1 MSDVDPSVTNGA
13 PLGGGPN
20 GTLLNGYSAGKHD
33 GQGKDN
39 VIVVGAGPVG
49 LLVALRLA
57 KAGIPTTVLEM
68 LPYVEQS
75 PRAAVYHTV
84 AVREL
89 DRAGVLEDCRKR
101 GSTGTDACWRKVTGE
116 IIAAVDRRPRPGE
129 YEVLV
134 LGQHVLAEVI
144 FEHYKRCEGSQVL
157 FNHKVT
163 EVQNSA
169 TGADL
174 TVETPNGIKNFHA
187 RYVVG
192 ADGGRSSV
200 RRLSGVP
207 FEGFTW
213 DFNLV
218 ACNVIYPFEKYGF
231 RSGNF
236 TVDPDHWNLIAK
248 LAEPGL
254 WRCSYGELPGL
265 TNDQL
270 LERLPMKFDAIFP
283 GPRPLHY
290 ELTMASPYK
299 INQRCATTFHKDSIL
314 LAGDAAH
321 LCNPFGGMGLT
332 GGILD
337 AGALG
342 DVLLAVMVDG
352 KSEALLARYSELRRK
367 VFLEIVD
374 PRSQANVRRISETD
388 PHTVGQTD
396 PFLKLLNDP
405 AIDKTQ
411 LRGLDDLYVDVMAGY
426 E

>member
-1 MSDVDPSVTNGA
+1 
-13 PLGGGPN
+13 
-20 GTLLNGYSAGKHD
+20 
-33 GQGKDN
+33 
-39 VIVVGAGPVG
+39 
-49 LLVALRLA
+49 
-57 KAGIPTTVLEM
+57 M

-89 DRAGVLEDCRKR
+89 DRAGVLQDCLKR
-101 GSTGTDACWRKVTGE
+101 GSTGSEVRWQKVNGE
-116 IIAAVDRRPRPGE
+116 TIAEVDRKSLPGE
-129 YEVLV
+129 YSVLV
-134 LGQHVLAEVI
+134 LGQHELAEVI
-144 FEHYKRCEGSQVL
+144 FTHYKRCEGSKVL

-163 EVQNSA
+163 ALEQSES
-169 TGADL
+169 GADL
-174 TVETPNGIKNFHA
+174 TVETPEGIKHFHA
-187 RYVVG
+187 RYVIG

-200 RRLSGVP
+200 RRLCDIP

-231 RSGNF
+231 LGGNF
-236 TVDPDHWNLIAK
+236 IVDHDHWALIAK

-265 TNDQL
+265 THDQL
-270 LERLPMKFDAIFP
+270 LERLPWKFDCMFP
-283 GPRPLHY
+283 GPKPLKY
-290 ELTMASPYK
+290 ELKMASPYK
-299 INQRCATTFHKDSIL
+299 INQRCATTFHKGAVL

-342 DVLLAVMVDG
+342 DVLIAVMKDG
-352 KSEALLARYSELRRK
+352 KSEALLTRYSDLRRK
-367 VFLEIVD
+367 VFVEIVD

-388 PHTVGQTD
+388 PDTVGQTD
-396 PFLKLLNDP
+396 PFLKMLNDP
-405 AIDKTQ
+405 AIDKTN
-411 LRGLDDLYVDVMAGY
+411 LRGLDDLYIDVMAGF

>member
-1 MSDVDPSVTNGA
+1 MVEINGSIANEEPLANGA
-13 PLGGGPN
+13 N
-20 GTLLNGYSAGKHD
+20 GALLNGGGAGEHD
-33 GQGKDN
+33 VNTKDN

-89 DRAGVLEDCRKR
+89 DRAGVLEDCRKV
-101 GSTGTDACWRKVTGE
+101 GSTGTDVCWRKVTGE
-116 IIAAVDRRPRPGE
+116 IIAEVDRRPEPGE

-144 FEHYKRCEGSQVL
+144 FTHYKRCKGSQVL

-163 EVQNSA
+163 EVKNSA

-174 TVETPNGIKNFHA
+174 TVETPDGVKNFHA

-200 RRLSGVP
+200 RRLSNIP

-231 RSGNF
+231 QGGNF
-236 TVDPDHWNLIAK
+236 IVDHDHWCLIAK

-265 TNDQL
+265 THDQL
-270 LERLPMKFDAIFP
+270 IERQPMKFEAIFP
-283 GPRPLHY
+283 GPRPLNY
-290 ELTMASPYK
+290 DLKMASPYK
-299 INQRCATTFHKDSIL
+299 INQRCATTFHKDSVL

-342 DVLLAVMVDG
+342 DVLLAVMKDG
-352 KSEALLARYSELRRK
+352 KSETLLDRYSELRQK
-367 VFLEIVD
+367 VFREIVD
-374 PRSQANVRRISETD
+374 PRSQANVRRISQTD
-388 PHTVGQTD
+388 PDTVGQTD
-396 PFLKLLNDP
+396 PFLSMLNDP
-405 AIDKTQ
+405 AIDKSK
-411 LRGLDDLYVDVMAGY
+411 LRGLDDLYIDVMAGY

>member
-1 MSDVDPSVTNGA
+1 
-13 PLGGGPN
+13 
-20 GTLLNGYSAGKHD
+20 
-33 GQGKDN
+33 
-39 VIVVGAGPVG
+39 
-49 LLVALRLA
+49 
-57 KAGIPTTVLEM
+57 M

-89 DRAGVLEDCRKR
+89 DRAGVLEDCLKR
-101 GSTGTDACWRKVTGE
+101 GSTASDVRWMKVNGE
-116 IIAAVDRRPRPGE
+116 TIAEVDRRPLPGE
-129 YEVLV
+129 YSVLV
-134 LGQHVLAEVI
+134 LGQHELAEVI
-144 FEHYKRCEGSQVL
+144 FTHYKRCAGSQVL

-163 EVQNSA
+163 AVQQSGNA
-169 TGADL
+169 NGADL
-174 TVETPNGIKNFHA
+174 TVETPEGIKRFHS
-187 RYVVG
+187 RYVIG

-200 RRLSGVP
+200 RRLCDIP
-207 FEGFTW
+207 FDGFTW

-231 RSGNF
+231 RGGNF
-236 TVDPDHWNLIAK
+236 IVDHEHWALIAK

-265 TNDQL
+265 THDQL
-270 LERLPMKFDAIFP
+270 LERLPWKFECMFP
-283 GPRPLHY
+283 GPKPLKY
-290 ELTMASPYK
+290 ELKMASPYK
-299 INQRCATTFHKDSIL
+299 INQRCAATFHKGAVL

-342 DVLLAVMVDG
+342 DVLVAVINER
-352 KSEALLARYSELRRK
+352 KSEALLDRYSDLRRK
-367 VFLEIVD
+367 VFLEVVD

-388 PHTVGQTD
+388 PDTVGQTD
-396 PFLKLLNDP
+396 PFLKMLNDP
-405 AIDKTQ
+405 AIDKTN
-411 LRGLDDLYVDVMAGY
+411 LRGLDDLYVDVMAGS

>member
-1 MSDVDPSVTNGA
+1 
-13 PLGGGPN
+13 
-20 GTLLNGYSAGKHD
+20 
-33 GQGKDN
+33 
-39 VIVVGAGPVG
+39 
-49 LLVALRLA
+49 
-57 KAGIPTTVLEM
+57 M

-89 DRAGVLEDCRKR
+89 DRAGVLQDCRKS
-101 GSTGTDACWRKVTGE
+101 GSTGSDVSWRKVTGE
-116 IIAAVDRRPRPGE
+116 VIAEVDRRPQPGE

-134 LGQHVLAEVI
+134 LGQHVLAEII
-144 FEHYKRCEGSQVL
+144 FTHYKRCEGSQVL

-163 EVQNSA
+163 EVQNSDI
-169 TGADL
+169 GADL
-174 TVETPNGIKNFHA
+174 TVESPDGVKKFHA
-187 RYVVG
+187 RYVIG
-192 ADGGRSSV
+192 ADGGRSSI
-200 RRLSGVP
+200 RRLSGIP
-207 FEGFTW
+207 FDGFTW

-218 ACNVIYPFEKYGF
+218 ACNVIYPFEKFGWHG
-231 RSGNF
+231 GNF
-236 TVDPDHWNLIAK
+236 IIDKDHWCLIAK

-265 TNDQL
+265 THEQL
-270 LERLPMKFDAIFP
+270 LERQPMKFEAIFP
-283 GPRPLHY
+283 GPRPLEY
-290 ELTMASPYK
+290 DLKMASPYK
-299 INQRCATTFHKDSIL
+299 INQRCATTFHKNSVL

-342 DVLLAVMVDG
+342 DVLLAVMKEG
-352 KSEALLARYSELRRK
+352 KSDSLLDRYSEVRRK

-374 PRSQANVRRISETD
+374 PRSTANVRRISEND
-388 PHTVGQTD
+388 PDTVGQTD
-396 PFLKLLNDP
+396 PFLKLLIDP
-405 AIDKTQ
+405 AIDKSK

>member
-1 MSDVDPSVTNGA
+1 MAGDGAVHGEPHTNGV
-13 PLGGGPN
+13 N
-20 GTLLNGYSAGKHD
+20 GTANNEGVINSD
-33 GQGKDN
+33 G

-89 DRAGVLEDCRKR
+89 DRAGVLEDCLRR
-101 GSTGTDACWRKVTGE
+101 GSTGSDVRWMKVNGE
-116 IIAAVDRRPRPGE
+116 TIAEVDRRPLPGE
-129 YEVLV
+129 YSVLV
-134 LGQHVLAEVI
+134 LGQHELAEVI
-144 FEHYKRCEGSQVL
+144 FTHYKRCAGSKVL

-163 EVQNSA
+163 AVRQSGDAN
-169 TGADL
+169 GADL
-174 TVETPNGIKNFHA
+174 TVETPDGIKHFHS
-187 RYVVG
+187 RYVIG

-200 RRLSGVP
+200 RRLCDIP

-231 RSGNF
+231 RGGNF
-236 TVDPDHWNLIAK
+236 IVDSEHWALIAK

-265 TNDQL
+265 TQDQL
-270 LERLPMKFDAIFP
+270 LERLPWKFECMFP
-283 GPRPLHY
+283 GPKPLNY
-290 ELTMASPYK
+290 ELKMASPYK
-299 INQRCATTFHKDSIL
+299 INQRCATTFHKGAVL

-337 AGALG
+337 AGALA
-342 DVLLAVMVDG
+342 DVLVAVINER
-352 KSEALLARYSELRRK
+352 KSEALLDRYSDLRRK
-367 VFLEIVD
+367 VFLEVVD

-388 PHTVGQTD
+388 PDTVGQTD
-396 PFLKLLNDP
+396 PFLKMLNDP
-405 AIDKTQ
+405 AIDKTN
-411 LRGLDDLYVDVMAGY
+411 LRGLDDLYVDVMAGV

>member
-1 MSDVDPSVTNGA
+1 MWTSRG
-13 PLGGGPN
+13 LGSTSN
-20 GTLLNGYSAGKHD
+20 YA
-33 GQGKDN
+33 Q
-39 VIVVGAGPVG
+39 VGAGPVG

-89 DRAGVLEDCRKR
+89 DRAGVLEDCRKVGGK
-101 GSTGTDACWRKVTGE
+101 GSDVCWRKVNGE
-116 IIAAVDRRPRPGE
+116 VIAEVDRRPEPGE

-134 LGQHVLAEVI
+134 LGQHILAEVI
-144 FEHYKRCEGSQVL
+144 FTHYKRCKGSQVL

-163 EVQNSA
+163 EVRNS
-169 TGADL
+169 TSGASL
-174 TVETPNGIKNFHA
+174 TVETPDGVRTFNA

-200 RRLSGVP
+200 RRLSGIP
-207 FEGFTW
+207 FNGFTW

-218 ACNVIYPFEKYGF
+218 ACNVIFPFEKYGW
-231 RSGNF
+231 RGGNF
-236 TVDPDHWNLIAK
+236 IVDPDHWCLVAK

-265 TNDQL
+265 TNEQL
-270 LERLPMKFDAIFP
+270 LERQPMKFEAIFP
-283 GPRPLHY
+283 PEAPRPLKY
-290 ELTMASPYK
+290 ELKMASPYK
-299 INQRCATTFHKDSIL
+299 INQRCATTFHQDSIL

-342 DVLLAVMVDG
+342 DVLLAVMTEG
-352 KSEALLARYSELRRK
+352 KSEALLDRYSELRRK
-367 VFLEIVD
+367 VFNEIVD
-374 PRSQANVRRISETD
+374 PRSQANVRRISQMD

-396 PFLKLLNDP
+396 PFLKMLNDP
-405 AIDKTQ
+405 AIAMAKQ
-411 LRGLDDLYVDVMAGY
+411 PLRGLDDLYVDVMAGY